1 MRNRFF
7 QTVYTLMIA
16 LVMIGCNKGNDPTPN
31 NPEEPSEYLACV
43 PELDELTLDIAT
55 WNIQFYAASDFQ
67 RQQVR
72 EIVETLNADIIALQE
87 ITNQTDF
94 DELVA
99 DLEGWQGVF
108 SRTGDL
114 NLAYLYKTSEVSM
127 GSLTQLFL
135 GEFDPFP
142 RAAALVEATHVNGT
156 RVSLINIHL
165 KCCGGDN
172 NIARRAAASAMLEE
186 YVDQNLP
193 SEKVIILGDFN
204 DYIYSAK
211 NDPVTFQNF
220 LDASDDYQ
228 FVDMEMAKDTANF
241 SYPGWPSH
249 IDHVLVTDELFNQ
262 VASTQTLL
270 LNACSD
276 SYEISVSDHLPVMVS
291 LSK

>member
-1 MRNRFF
+1 
-7 QTVYTLMIA
+7 
-16 LVMIGCNKGNDPTPN
+16 
-31 NPEEPSEYLACV
+31 
-43 PELDELTLDIAT
+43 
-55 WNIQFYAASDFQ
+55 
-67 RQQVR
+67 
-72 EIVETLNADIIALQE
+72 
-87 ITNQTDF
+87 
-94 DELVA
+94 
-99 DLEGWQGVF
+99 
-108 SRTGDL
+108 
-114 NLAYLYKTSEVSM
+114 
-127 GSLTQLFL
+127 
-135 GEFDPFP
+135 
-142 RAAALVEATHVNGT
+142 
-156 RVSLINIHL
+156 
-165 KCCGGDN
+165 
-172 NIARRAAASAMLEE
+172 MLEE